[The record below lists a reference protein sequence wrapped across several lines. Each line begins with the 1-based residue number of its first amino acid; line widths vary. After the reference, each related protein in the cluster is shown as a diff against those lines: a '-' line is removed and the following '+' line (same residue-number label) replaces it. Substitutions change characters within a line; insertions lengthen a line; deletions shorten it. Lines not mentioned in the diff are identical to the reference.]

1 MQVLDNKIFPLY
13 QIEEDINLSPRIG
26 NILDVITIK

>member
-26 NILDVITIK
+26 N